1 MIGTKDKKKFR
12 NKIMEIYCVSTNKD
26 SGIINDC
33 NKYSDDQIYILNLL
47 LSVIS
52 MSVKINNL
60 KKNLP
65 SYEEI

>member
-1 MIGTKDKKKFR
+1 
-12 NKIMEIYCVSTNKD
+12 MEIYCVSTNKD